1 VPNLCELFLLHRVIS
16 VLVIVKTDIDRGTE
30 IQRNRQR
37 RYINIETQVETGT
50 EGPLREKQT
59 DRQTERDRERYVLR
73 LV

>member
-1 VPNLCELFLLHRVIS
+1 MPNLCELFLLHRVIS